1 MNHCLV
7 MNLLMFLGWSNEF
20 FSIHLQMR
28 LKLKSLQ
35 VSKCFPDNSAS
46 KESTCKAGDP
56 ERNVGHQGPSEC
68 LLFPYLT
75 PSFSVANID
84 VFSNK
89 EHWSGLTHF
98 TDHDSPEWS
107 NCVELNVGVCK
118 GVSSLLSFFSMWPDW
133 LKTLKN
139 SWANLKRFPPTP
151 KALESLISS
160 LIW

>member
-20 FSIHLQMR
+20 FSRHLQMR

-35 VSKCFPDNSAS
+35 VSECFSDNSAS
-46 KESTCKAGDP
+46 KESTCQAGDP
-56 ERNVGHQGPSEC
+56 ERNVGHQGPSER

-84 VFSNK
+84 VFSIK

-118 GVSSLLSFFSMWPDW
+118 GVSSLRSFFFHVTR
-133 LKTLKN
+133 LVKN
-139 SWANLKRFPPTP
+139 SEEFVSKLEKISPYHLKH
-151 KALESLISS
+151 
-160 LIW
+160 